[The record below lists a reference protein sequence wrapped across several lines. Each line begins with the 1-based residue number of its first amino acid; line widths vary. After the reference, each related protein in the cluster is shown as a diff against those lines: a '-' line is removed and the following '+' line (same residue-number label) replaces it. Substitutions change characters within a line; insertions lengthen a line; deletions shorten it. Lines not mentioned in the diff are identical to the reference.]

1 MNTPAARPT
10 LVMLHGW
17 GLNLAVFDDLA
28 ARLAPRYD
36 VLRLDLP
43 GHGRS
48 GADVAAL
55 EQGIDAAAAQL
66 DAELRALRTGNGAPL
81 HLLGWSLGGM
91 LALALA
97 ATAAPQRI
105 ARITLLASTP
115 CFVARDGWPHGLA
128 PAVLETFATQLRT
141 DYHRTV
147 HEFLELQV
155 RGSAQ
160 SSRTLQELQAA
171 LDARGAAT
179 ARALAAGLELLRN
192 VDLRERLPRI
202 AAPTLVVSG
211 QYDRVTPPWAGR
223 ALAAALPRGEY
234 REIARAG
241 HAPFLSHAD
250 TVAQW
255 LLEGADA

>member
-1 MNTPAARPT
+1 MNGEAARPT

-17 GLNLAVFDDLA
+17 GLNLAVFDALA
-28 ARLAPRYD
+28 EQLAPQFE

-48 GADVAAL
+48 TTDVAIL
-55 EQGIDAAAAQL
+55 EAGIDALAAQL
-66 DAELRALRTGNGAPL
+66 ARDITLRTGAAAAPL

-91 LALALA
+91 LSIALA
-97 ATAAPQRI
+97 AAMPQRVL
-105 ARITLLASTP
+105 RLTLIASTP
-115 CFVARDGWPHGLA
+115 SFVARADWPHGLA
-128 PAVLETFATQLRT
+128 PAVLETFAMQLRV

-160 SSRTLQELQAA
+160 STTTLRNLQAA
-171 LDARGAAT
+171 LDAQGAAT
-179 ARALAAGLELLRN
+179 PRALAAGLELLRN
-192 VDLRERLPRI
+192 MDLRAHVPQLKMP
-202 AAPTLVVSG
+202 ALVISG

-223 ALAAALPRGEY
+223 ALAAALPHGEY

-241 HAPFLSHAD
+241 HAPFLSHTQAVAD
-250 TVAQW
+250 SIREHAH
-255 LLEGADA
+255 A

>member
-1 MNTPAARPT
+1 MNAVATPPT

-55 EQGIDAAAAQL
+55 EQGIEAAAAQL
-66 DAELRALRTGNGAPL
+66 DAELTALQAGHGAPL

-97 ATAAPQRI
+97 AAAPQRI

-115 CFVARDGWPHGLA
+115 CFVTRDDWPHGLA
-128 PAVLETFATQLRT
+128 PEVLETFATQLRA

-160 SSRTLQELQAA
+160 SARTLQELQAA
-171 LDARGAAT
+171 LDAHGAAT
-179 ARALAAGLELLRN
+179 SRALAAGLELLRS
-192 VDLRERLPRI
+192 VDLRDSLPRI
-202 AAPTLVVSG
+202 TAPALVVSG

-223 ALAAALPRGEY
+223 ALAAALPHGEF

-255 LLEGADA
+255 LLERADA